1 MNRKIKAWYQASRPP
16 FFIATFIPLGVG
28 WLLAAKGGEWHPG
41 RMLLVF
47 CGSFAVHLATNLNN
61 DYFDHVQ
68 GTDAGDAIGGSR
80 VIQEGSISPHEI
92 LTVIMILYIAASA
105 IALFLLFS
113 LRIWGL
119 LPFIII
125 AFFSSIFYVAPPV
138 RYGYHGLGEL
148 FCGISMGPVMVIGTY
163 WVIAGQVALRPLIV
177 SIPIGFMVASIL
189 YYQNLPDMDT
199 DRTAGKRTLA
209 VMLGKNGA
217 FIGFILSWAIIYGAI
232 TALVFTGILAPVS
245 SLTLATIPVFLRLC
259 HIIRKTENWVFLDG
273 YGSYV
278 RILYFINGLLIM
290 GGVM

>member
-1 MNRKIKAWYQASRPP
+1 MNGKIKAWYQASRPP
-16 FFIATFIPLGVG
+16 FFIATVIPLGVG
-28 WLLAAKGGEWHPG
+28 WLLAANGGEWHPG

-80 VIQEGSISPHEI
+80 VIQEGRISPQEI
-92 LTVIMILYIAASA
+92 LTAIFILYIAASA
-105 IALFLLFS
+105 IAVFFLFT

-119 LPFIII
+119 LPLIII

-148 FCGISMGPVMVIGTY
+148 FCGISMGPVMVTGTY
-163 WVIAGQVALRPLIV
+163 WIMAGHISVRPFIV

-199 DRTAGKRTLA
+199 DCAAGKRTLA

-217 FIGFILSWAIIYGAI
+217 FVGFILFWTIIYGAI
-232 TALVFTGILAPVS
+232 MALVFTGTLGPVS
-245 SLTLATIPVFLRLC
+245 SLSLATIPVFLRLC
-259 HIIRKTENWVFLDG
+259 RIIRKTDDWILLDG
-273 YGSYV
+273 YGAYV
-278 RILYFINGLLIM
+278 RILYFMNGLFIM
-290 GGVM
+290 GGVI